1 MTYLVGRQIGRYL
14 IQEEIGRGGMAR
26 VYKARDTMLQRTVA
40 LKILAPQLAV
50 DPEFARRF
58 EREAITAANLRHP
71 NIVLIFDVGEED
83 GIRYLAMEFVEGRT
97 LHAIIQ
103 EHGALGIGPAVAIV
117 EGVGAALDY
126 AHRQGAIHRDVKPHN
141 VMIDVDGRVLLTDFG
156 IAQPPDLG
164 DGAERLTRTGVFM
177 GTPEYISPE
186 QASAQ
191 RLDGR
196 SDLYSLGITT
206 YEVLTGRVPF
216 AGATPQLIVAHVQEP
231 PPPPTSVD
239 ADLPWE
245 LDAVIE
251 RALAKRPA
259 DRFATAQAFAEALR
273 IVARKRG
280 YAPTTKAQLAAYA
293 RQPSA
298 AGQPTITIN
307 RDATQR
313 QSPGVPVAPPAS
325 NARPPLVVPTLPP
338 TAHQPES
345 RTAARP
351 PTARPPTL
359 PRASTE
365 SQQRTATQRAPSRPV
380 VPPLPPH
387 GGDPDVPW
395 AIAGPILGGV
405 LLVLLFFLFRNTNSG
420 GLVLNTPTVAPQ
432 ATLRPTIAP
441 SATPTPTLT
450 PTPTIPPTAEPT
462 DFVPSLPTPGNIF
475 IPAPPTQTPV
485 PFIPTLTP
493 LPPPPTSA
501 PTVAAIETVPPAITP
516 ATSTPAVTSVVAPTN
531 NSLPTAGSVNTSGP
545 VATNPPVVTNL
556 PVVTSPPAVTPEP
569 PAPTAGS

>member
-1 MTYLVGRQIGRYL
+1 MTYLVGRQVGRYQ

-26 VYKARDTMLQRTVA
+26 VYKARDTLLQRTVA

-83 GIRYLAMEFVEGRT
+83 GIRYIAMEFVEGRT

-103 EHGALGIGPAVAIV
+103 EQGALGLGPAVAIV

-126 AHRQGAIHRDVKPHN
+126 AHRQGAIHRDIKPHN
-141 VMIDVDGRVLLTDFG
+141 VMLDVDGRVLLTDFG
-156 IAQPPDLG
+156 IAQPPDQG
-164 DGAERLTRTGVFM
+164 EGAERLTRTGVFM

-196 SDLYSLGITT
+196 SDLYSLGITV

-239 ADLPWE
+239 PDLPWE

-251 RALAKRPA
+251 RALAKRP
-259 DRFATAQAFAEALR
+259 DNRFATAQAFAEALR

-280 YAPTTKAQLAAYA
+280 YTPTTKAQLAAYA
-293 RQPSA
+293 RPPNT
-298 AGQPTITIN
+298 AGQPTIAVS

-313 QSPGVPVAPPAS
+313 RASSAPAASDASQPANVRVDVPPVRPAPAS
-325 NARPPLVVPTLPP
+325 RPPV
-338 TAHQPES
+338 TAS
-345 RTAARP
+345 RP
-351 PTARPPTL
+351 
-359 PRASTE
+359 STQ
-365 SQQRTATQRAPSRPV
+365 QQRTAPQRPAARPSVRPAPAF
-380 VPPLPPH
+380 
-387 GGDPDVPW
+387 GGDQGVPW
-395 AIAGPILGGV
+395 AIAGPILGGIF
-405 LLVLLFFLFRNTNSG
+405 LVALFFIFRGSSSG

-432 ATLRPTIAP
+432 ATLRPTLAP
-441 SATPTPTLT
+441 TATPTRT
-450 PTPTIPPTAEPT
+450 PTRTPTSTPTVEPT
-462 DFVPSLPTPGNIF
+462 FTPSLPTPEGIF
-475 IPAPPTQTPV
+475 IPAPPTPVPPPPVFPTFTPV
-485 PFIPTLTP
+485 P
-493 LPPPPTSA
+493 PPTVA
-501 PTVAAIETVPPAITP
+501 PTVAPIETVPPASPP
-516 ATSTPAVTSVVAPTN
+516 ATAEPATAAPVAPT
-531 NSLPTAGSVNTSGP
+531 SVSAPTVVVATSPP
-545 VATNPPVVTNL
+545 VATPV
-556 PVVTSPPAVTPEP
+556 PAAT
-569 PAPTAGS
+569 PAPALPPTPASS